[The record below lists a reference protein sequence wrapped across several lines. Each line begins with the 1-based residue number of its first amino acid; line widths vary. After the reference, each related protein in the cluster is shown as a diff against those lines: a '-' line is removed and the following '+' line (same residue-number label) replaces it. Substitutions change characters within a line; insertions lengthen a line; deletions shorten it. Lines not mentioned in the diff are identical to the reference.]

1 MLIDYRSA
9 NEKGFVLVAVMLILL
24 VLTVVGIAAM
34 GTTGV
39 EHMLSGNMR
48 LREENSS
55 RADGGM
61 EIMSGLIEQV
71 IRNGDT
77 GNFAGI
83 VTDANLITELRT
95 TTFDADTVDVT
106 IPDIGV
112 EIDIDKMYTK
122 WMGGSAMEFASGY
135 EGAGK
140 SGANGS
146 YTYFR
151 VNSRSAALAGSEAEV
166 GSIYRYVNN

>member
-1 MLIDYRSA
+1 MSINSRSA

-48 LREENSS
+48 LREENAA

-71 IRNGDT
+71 IRNGST

-83 VTDANLITELRT
+83 VTDGNMITELRT
-95 TTFDADTVDVT
+95 TTFDADAVDVT

-135 EGAGK
+135 EGAGR
-140 SGANGS
+140 SGASGS